1 MCEFSHEPDPS
12 KYWNTYC
19 YTCTVEGAVIIHPE
33 TRSFFIGRHR
43 HGCSHKNVKTLWFH
57 NGVVKFWPY
66 NLDVTFPGLK
76 TLKIIGCGLKTVTKN
91 DLKGL
96 PNLELLDLSGNK
108 LNILPNDLFED
119 KTKLRQV
126 NFSNNLLDRLSLQVL
141 IPLKGILKEADFRGN
156 PAINV
161 RYIHENNLDAFFEN
175 LDNQQPQPD
184 APKQPKVTSEYK
196 PRFDKEEEYF
206 ESGEFSDF
214 TIKVC
219 DKEYKVHKLIFA
231 AQSPVFERMFKN
243 EDLEGEQTLKN
254 ASNISEGAFEDFLR
268 YFYNGGV
275 IKNEDNAM
283 ELFELAIEFEV
294 AKLKS
299 ECEEIIL
306 KMLNESNVIEVYN
319 IGHHHGSDTLKQAA
333 FDVIQEIAPGIA
345 DECIDEEEDLNKLI
359 AAKREFDNV
368 LQRLKKCE

>member
-1 MCEFSHEPDPS
+1 MDLDCKFVLNVNNN
-12 KYWNTYC
+12 YV
-19 YTCTVEGAVIIHPE
+19 CTVEDAVINDPE
-33 TRSFFIGRHR
+33 TNTNFEGTHEQYYCK
-43 HGCSHKNVKTLWFH
+43 GNVEILRFYH
-57 NGVVKFWPY
+57 GVVKFCPD
-66 NLDVTFPGLK
+66 NLYLSFPNLK
-76 TLKIIGCGLKTVTKN
+76 TLTMSQCGLQSITAD
-91 DLKGL
+91 DLFEL
-96 PNLELLDLSGNK
+96 INLEILDLSGNE
-108 LNILPNDLFED
+108 LTWLPNDLLEN
-119 KTKLRQV
+119 KTELRKV
-126 NFSNNLLDRLSLQVL
+126 NFSCNFLNRMSSQVL
-141 IPLKGILKEADFRGN
+141 EPLKEILEEADFRGN
-156 PAINV
+156 PLINV
-161 RYIHENNLDAFFEN
+161 RYIHGNDLDAFLQS
-175 LDNQQPQPD
+175 LDNHPPQPD
-184 APKQPKVTSEYK
+184 DPKQISRRHK
-196 PRFDKEEEYF
+196 PHVDKEEEFF
-206 ESGEFSDF
+206 ESGDFSDF
-214 TIKVC
+214 IIKVRG
-219 DKEYKVHKLIFA
+219 EEHKVHKFILA